1 MRYLP
6 RNPLFRL
13 LAVTWLHGLDI
24 AIVFEAALLAAN
36 VGGLRDLIA
45 SAEQPV
51 LALGLLFAGLL
62 ITCTSV
68 SMGAGVISLPYGKD
82 E

>member
-13 LAVTWLHGLDI
+13 LAVNWLHGFGI
-24 AIVFEAALLAAN
+24 AVLFEAGLLAAN
-36 VGGLRDLIA
+36 VGGLRELIA
-45 SAEQPV
+45 TSETPV
-51 LALGLLFAGLL
+51 LALGLLFFGLL
-62 ITCTSV
+62 VTFTSV
-68 SMGAGVISLPYGKD
+68 SMGAAVISLPYDRK